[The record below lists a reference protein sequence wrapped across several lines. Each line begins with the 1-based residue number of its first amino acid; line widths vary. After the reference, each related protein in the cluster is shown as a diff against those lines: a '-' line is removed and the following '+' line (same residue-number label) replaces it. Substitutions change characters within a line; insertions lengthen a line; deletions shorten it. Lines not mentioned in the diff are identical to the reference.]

1 MFLAYSPLA
10 QCVCLHYYSINYF
23 YVASRKIPVQIASK
37 SLCLHIVWMREVKS
51 PVKRGTFHGRVI
63 LADRSFLLT
72 LFLASCFFFGAL
84 LGNRVA
90 GMEEVY
96 SSAELQDF
104 LSSFLTLVRSG
115 QLEPA
120 SFGAALFSYF
130 KYPIV
135 VFGLSFLTI
144 GIFFIPIVT
153 FYQGFMFSF
162 AVSAFLYAAGEHGL
176 VLALLLFGL
185 RCIVVLPC
193 YFWLASSGMALAVG
207 PGTGNKTRLGSER
220 AGSDTVW
227 RFIFCSLIL
236 FAGAAFE
243 HLVLAGVL
251 SAVC

>member
-1 MFLAYSPLA
+1 M
-10 QCVCLHYYSINYF
+10 
-23 YVASRKIPVQIASK
+23 
-37 SLCLHIVWMREVKS
+37 
-51 PVKRGTFHGRVI
+51 
-63 LADRSFLLT
+63 LT

-193 YFWLASSGMALAVG
+193 YFWLASSGMALSVG